1 MGEYRGKH
9 SMKYGALACGAFCAI
24 LIASCTASAQTLQ
37 TQSVTLSS
45 SSSTP
50 LNAAFASP
58 FSVSPQLP
66 LLAMASPA
74 EPIPAFEPAFQP
86 ASQKDAPASGTGAD
100 VPPQGVYGVFPS
112 YRYQVYVGYTFVRF
126 YVVPGVAENT
136 NGLDFSIAYYFR
148 DSLAVDGELAVS
160 LGSYSGESSEFFMG
174 MGGLRYKHP
183 VGRMDVWV
191 HGLAGEGHFSPQT
204 PYGTEDG
211 FGYEVGGGI
220 DVSPRRLRLSWRVQA
235 DMVGTH
241 LYGTYQYSPKIS
253 IGLVYKD

>member
-9 SMKYGALACGAFCAI
+9 SMKHGALACGAFFAI
-24 LIASCTASAQTLQ
+24 LIASCTASAQTLA
-37 TQSVTLSS
+37 TDSATLSS
-45 SSSTP
+45 ANSSTFS
-50 LNAAFASP
+50 AQ
-58 FSVSPQLP
+58 FSVPPQLP
-66 LLAMASPA
+66 LFAIASPA
-74 EPIPAFEPAFQP
+74 EPIPAF
-86 ASQKDAPASGTGAD
+86 QKDAPASGSGAD

-136 NGLDFSIAYYFR
+136 NGLDFSIAYFFK
-148 DSLAVDGELAVS
+148 DNIAVDGELAVS
-160 LGSYSGESSEFFMG
+160 LGTYSGESSEFFMG

-183 VGRMDVWV
+183 VGRMDVWI

-204 PYGTEDG
+204 AFGSEDG
-211 FGYEVGGGI
+211 FGYEVGGGV
-220 DVSPRRLRLSWRVQA
+220 DVTPRRLRLSWRVQA